1 MNSIKYNKIK
11 EIKKAK
17 QLTNKWFLKAHEGNF
32 TWVWKGR
39 NLDLQMSTTKKS
51 MVVICVAYEGII
63 ITQNLI

>member
-51 MVVICVAYEGII
+51 MVVICVAYKGII